1 MSVYISINKQ
11 QTPLLEVIKMT
22 ELQLKI
28 RRLAHRVSALK
39 KGGKDAAAVVA
50 ELAQLRAQRKEEH
63 AAEKASKAP
72 AKKEG

>member
-1 MSVYISINKQ
+1 
-11 QTPLLEVIKMT
+11 MT

-50 ELAQLRAQRKEEH
+50 ELTQLRAQRKEEL
-63 AAEKASKAP
+63 AAEKAAKAP
-72 AKKEG
+72 AKTEG